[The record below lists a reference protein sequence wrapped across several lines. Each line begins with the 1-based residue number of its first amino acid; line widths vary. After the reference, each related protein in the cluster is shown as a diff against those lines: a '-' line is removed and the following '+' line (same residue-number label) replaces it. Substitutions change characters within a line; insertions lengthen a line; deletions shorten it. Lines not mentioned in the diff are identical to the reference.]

1 MIRPFDLR
9 DVRLVARLDE
19 HGIALDSRAALI
31 QARRPLR
38 DAMAAYLLA
47 GRGAPTCVLRLQ
59 RPGATLRAFGQVRIC
74 SGHPQA
80 RLLTLASRPEGHES
94 LIWPH
99 LLDALTVQAGRY
111 GAHAVLAQVE
121 DNGLG
126 FEALRRSEFVVYTRQ
141 EIWRLT
147 IPLAQPDE
155 MQLRPEEPGDQWHIQ
170 LLIAN
175 TVPRLI
181 QQIEPVDQTGLGL
194 VWMEDGNPLA
204 YVCAHRGPHGFW
216 LQLYL
221 HPEVDGT
228 ARAIIQQAAAHY
240 VPSPKTPLYCCIRRY
255 QEWLN
260 RPLVDLGF
268 ESLGSQA
275 VMVRH
280 TTARIAEPEH
290 ARVPV
295 HETGLEAT
303 SPICHGS
310 VQREV

>member
-9 DVRLVARLDE
+9 DVRLVAQLAE

-31 QARRPLR
+31 RARQPLR
-38 DAMAAYLLA
+38 DAMAAYLFA
-47 GRGAPTCVLRLQ
+47 GRGAPTCVLRLR
-59 RPGATLRAFGQVRIC
+59 RPGATLRAFGQIRIC

-99 LLDALTVQAGRY
+99 LLDALTAQAGRY
-111 GAHAVLAQVE
+111 GAHTVLAQVK
-121 DNGLG
+121 DDSLG
-126 FEALRRSEFVVYTRQ
+126 FEVLRRSEFVVYTRQ

-147 IPLAQPDE
+147 VPLAQPE
-155 MQLRPEEPGDQWHIQ
+155 EIQLRPEEPGDQWHIQ
-170 LLIAN
+170 QLIAN

-181 QQIEPVDQTGLGL
+181 QQIEPVEQTGLGL
-194 VWMEDGNPLA
+194 VWMEAGDFLA

-221 HPEVDGT
+221 HPEVDGA

-240 VPSPKTPLYCCIRRY
+240 TPSSKAPLTCCIRRY

-268 ESLGSQA
+268 ESLGGQA

-280 TTARIAEPEH
+280 TTARIAEPEK

-303 SPICHGS
+303 TPIVHGS
-310 VQREV
+310 VKREM